1 MRKIYRATIVSL
13 GLLLAGT
20 AESQMR
26 SAVSVVTLCT
36 ESATADGGMAP
47 SPKLNTYRV
56 LATWGTSEGSVSQ
69 MEMSFGVDPK
79 KPIRI
84 TVGGKDCGPNTTT
97 GAPQV
102 TIVIEPVSK

>member
-1 MRKIYRATIVSL
+1 
-13 GLLLAGT
+13 
-20 AESQMR
+20 
-26 SAVSVVTLCT
+26 
-36 ESATADGGMAP
+36 
-47 SPKLNTYRV
+47 
-56 LATWGTSEGSVSQ
+56 

-102 TIVIEPVSK
+102 TIVIEPVST